1 MTPNMRPIHLTILAT
16 LAVTSASL
24 QLGCGKGASATPTI
38 TYKAG
43 GDSAAAN
50 GGEPV
55 KQIDGSGTL
64 NGTITLVGT
73 APTPAVIVAK
83 GTAKRDATVCG
94 AAMAIVDESLQVGT
108 GNGIANVFIY
118 IDKTPPGAS
127 VPDPPTTPATFDQ
140 KGCVFR
146 PHVLVV
152 RTNQEILIKSQ
163 DDAGHNTQ
171 TYPGRSRSFNG
182 AIKALEQ
189 DGVPISY
196 NKHERTPFP
205 VKCSM
210 HSWMQAFHIALDHPW
225 GTVTKADGSFELK
238 DLPATDITLRVWH
251 EKAGGKGGFLKRS
264 LKVTI
269 SKDQTSTQDLEFQL
283 SDFGL

>member
-16 LAVTSASL
+16 LAVISASL

-38 TYKAG
+38 TYKTG

-127 VPDPPTTPATFDQ
+127 VPPPPA
-140 KGCVFR
+140 R
-146 PHVLVV
+146 
-152 RTNQEILIKSQ
+152 
-163 DDAGHNTQ
+163 
-171 TYPGRSRSFNG
+171 G
-182 AIKALEQ
+182 AQL
-189 DGVPISY
+189 
-196 NKHERTPFP
+196 
-205 VKCSM
+205 
-210 HSWMQAFHIALDHPW
+210 
-225 GTVTKADGSFELK
+225 
-238 DLPATDITLRVWH
+238 LRM
-251 EKAGGKGGFLKRS
+251 GQN
-264 LKVTI
+264 I
-269 SKDQTSTQDLEFQL
+269 
-283 SDFGL
+283 

>member
-1 MTPNMRPIHLTILAT
+1 MTPIMRPIHIAILAT

-24 QLGCGKGASATPTI
+24 QLGCGQGASATPTI
-38 TYKAG
+38 TYKAD
-43 GDSAAAN
+43 GDSAVAN

-83 GTAKRDATVCG
+83 GTAKRDASVCG
-94 AAMAIVDESLQVGT
+94 AAMAIVDESLLVGT

-140 KGCVFR
+140 KGCVFT

-163 DDAGHNTQ
+163 DDAGHNTH

-189 DGVPISY
+189 DGVPIFY
-196 NKHERTPFP
+196 TKHERTPFP
-205 VKCSM
+205 VKCDM

-269 SKDQTSTQDLEFQL
+269 SKDQASTQDLEFQL

>member
-1 MTPNMRPIHLTILAT
+1 MTPIMRPIHITILAT
-16 LAVTSASL
+16 FAVTSAGL
-24 QLGCGKGASATPTI
+24 QLGCGQGASATPTI

-43 GDSAAAN
+43 DDSAATN
-50 GGEPV
+50 GGEPA

-83 GTAKRDATVCG
+83 GTAKRDASVCG
-94 AAMAIVDESLQVGT
+94 AAMAIVDESLKVGT

-140 KGCVFR
+140 KGCVFT

-163 DDAGHNTQ
+163 DDAGHNTH

-189 DGVPISY
+189 DGVPIFY

-205 VKCSM
+205 VKCDM

-238 DLPATDITLRVWH
+238 GLPATAVTLRVWH
-251 EKAGGKGGFLKRS
+251 EKAGGKGGFLQRK
-264 LKVTI
+264 LEVTI
-269 SKDQTSTQDLEFQL
+269 PKDGIVSQDLEFQL

>member
-1 MTPNMRPIHLTILAT
+1 MTPIMRPIHITILAT

-24 QLGCGKGASATPTI
+24 QLGCGQGASATPTI

-73 APTPAVIVAK
+73 APTPTVIVAK
-83 GTAKRDATVCG
+83 GAAKRDASVCG

-127 VPDPPTTPATFDQ
+127 VPDPPTTPAVFDQ
-140 KGCVFR
+140 KGCVFT

-163 DDAGHNTQ
+163 DDAGHNTH

-189 DGVPISY
+189 DGVAIFY

-205 VKCSM
+205 VKCDM

-225 GTVTKADGSFELK
+225 GTVTRADGSFELK
-238 DLPATDITLRVWH
+238 DLPATEITLRVWH
-251 EKAGGKGGFLKRS
+251 EKAGGKGGFLERS

>member
-1 MTPNMRPIHLTILAT
+1 MTPIMRPFHITVLAT

-83 GTAKRDATVCG
+83 GAAKRDASVCG
-94 AAMAIVDESLQVGT
+94 AAMAIVDESLTVGT

-140 KGCVFR
+140 KGCVFT

-163 DDAGHNTQ
+163 DDAGHNTH

-189 DGVPISY
+189 DGVPIFY
-196 NKHERTPFP
+196 TKHERTPFP
-205 VKCSM
+205 VKCDM

-225 GTVTKADGSFELK
+225 GTVTKADGSFELN